1 MRADEDGAGSV
12 VQVLLAQKKRG
23 KGSLEQRMLCIWRLG
38 SDRYK
43 SMESKEVTVINLES
57 KIQS

>member
-1 MRADEDGAGSV
+1 V

-23 KGSLEQRMLCIWRLG
+23 KGGLEQRMLCIWRLG

-43 SMESKEVTVINLES
+43 SMKSKEVTVINLES